1 MTDIEKFTLCVNKKR
16 SDNKTYLSK
25 WTSLR
30 ALTST
35 LWPWVVI
42 WRLKTLIFAEGTW
55 SSAFPW
61 HEEAKLVALVMPQ
74 IVASLRP

>member
-1 MTDIEKFTLCVNKKR
+1 MRKFKNQKHKFGSRGVFLSDLEKFTLSVKNKR

-35 LWPWVVI
+35 LWPWDVI
-42 WRLKTLIFAEGTW
+42 WRLKTLIFARSRGMKRPSW
-55 SSAFPW
+55 SP
-61 HEEAKLVALVMPQ
+61 
-74 IVASLRP
+74 